1 MTMPYHVAAGLDVH
15 KKFVVATLLWSTG
28 TKLQQRFERTVQGTL
43 ALTTWLL
50 DYTCDVV
57 ACESTSDYWVTI
69 YDQLI
74 EHVPVLVGNARDLKV
89 LAHKKTDKIDSEMI
103 ALLAL
108 KGMITPSRVLP
119 RHHRD
124 FRKMVRLRHFLV
136 RKRTDLKNRMHSILD
151 SELFPLAAILTDI
164 FGVSGQRILHGI
176 LNGVS
181 ANEILLSIPR
191 RIREKKEP
199 EIRALIDQNL
209 SVGALMQ
216 LGHILRVVKQLDEE
230 ITALTEEAQAYTLR
244 TFPREYALLRT
255 VPGVGNITAI
265 TLIAEIGNFKDFAS
279 GDHLASWLGLVPKV
293 YQSAN
298 HVVKQ
303 SITKR
308 GSRYARWIITQ
319 AAHAAAKAR
328 KNVLRDWYEAKKA
341 VIGTGKAIIAL
352 SRKMITIIWHL
363 IVNDEEYCDKYR
375 EPEDSPSPQ
384 MHTVRIPAS
393 PHYTLEDVIRLVTEA
408 IELLN
413 QRDPDPA

>member
-1 MTMPYHVAAGLDVH
+1 MPYHVAAGLDVH
-15 KKFVVATLLWSTG
+15 KKFIVATLLWSTG
-28 TKLQQRFERTVQGTL
+28 TKIQQRFERTVQGTL
-43 ALTTWLL
+43 ALKTWLL
-50 DYTCDVV
+50 DYKCDVV

-69 YDQLI
+69 YDLVI
-74 EHVPVLVGNARDLKV
+74 EHVPVLVGNAHDLKV

-108 KGMITPSRVLP
+108 KGMISPPRVMP

-124 FRKMVRLRHFLV
+124 FRKLVRLRHFRV
-136 RKRTDLKNRMHSILD
+136 GKRTDLKNRIHSILD
-151 SELFPLAAILTDI
+151 SELFPLAALLTDI

-181 ANEILLSIPR
+181 ADEILLSIPR

-216 LGHILRVVKQLDEE
+216 LGHLLRVMKQLDEE
-230 ITALTEEAQAYTLR
+230 IAALTEEAQAYVLR
-244 TFPREYALLRT
+244 KFPREYALLRT

-265 TLIAEIGNFKDFAS
+265 TLIAEIGNFKDFTS

-341 VIGTGKAIIAL
+341 VIGTGKAITAL

-363 IVNDEEYCDKYR
+363 IVNDEEYVDKYR
-375 EPEDSPSPQ
+375 DPGTPQSPQ
-384 MHTVRIPAS
+384 MHTLRIPAS
-393 PHYTLEDVIRLVTEA
+393 PHYTLEDVIRLVSEA

-413 QRDPDPA
+413 QRDPDPV

>member
-15 KKFVVATLLWSTG
+15 KKFIVATLLWSTG
-28 TKLQQRFERTVQGTL
+28 TKIQQRFERTVQGTL
-43 ALTTWLL
+43 ALKTWILE
-50 DYTCDVV
+50 YKSDVV

-74 EHVPVLVGNARDLKV
+74 DHIPVLVGNAHDMKV

-108 KGMITPSRVLP
+108 KGMIAPSRVMP

-124 FRKMVRLRHFLV
+124 FRKLVRLRHFLV

-151 SELFPLAAILTDI
+151 SELFPLAALLTDI

-191 RIREKKEP
+191 QIREKKEP

-216 LGHILRVVKQLDEE
+216 LGHCLRVLKRLDEE
-230 ITALTEEAQAYTLR
+230 IATLTEEAQTHTLR
-244 TFPREYALLRT
+244 QFPREYALLRT
-255 VPGVGNITAI
+255 VPGVGTITAI
-265 TLIAEIGNFKDFAS
+265 TLIAEIGNFKDFTS

-298 HVVKQ
+298 HIVKQ

-308 GSRYARWIITQ
+308 GSRSARWIITQ
-319 AAHAAAKAR
+319 AAHAAARAQ

-363 IVNDEEYCDKYR
+363 IVNDEEYVDKYR
-375 EPEDSPSPQ
+375 EPGDPQSPQ
-384 MHTVRIPAS
+384 MYTLRIPAS
-393 PHYTLEDVIRLVTEA
+393 PHYTLEDIIRLVTEA